1 MFDLLKFKQMEHLT
15 KTQIV
20 MLVLLVSFVTSMAT
34 GIVTVTLVN
43 QAPQP
48 ITHTISKVIE
58 KVVSTEI
65 IEKEVPVNTKVIV
78 MDSEE
83 KVIEVVK
90 KISPAVVRIVAE
102 AKKSPSETSSEDNV
116 LADKEK
122 TDTTSSVDGNAKVA
136 GGTGFFISSD
146 GHILTSAESVIDPNF
161 NYFIIKNDGTKLA
174 SVILSASPYRE
185 IAVLK
190 VEGNGFDFI
199 SLGDSDLLNVG
210 QSVIAMENTQEDFKN
225 SIAIGIISG
234 MAKSGDFFYTE
245 AVKNLKGSGGPILD
259 LSGKA
264 AGIVVSLDKSVS
276 LGKAQAINLT
286 KRDINDVIEFGE
298 IKYPYLGINYRDTE
312 NGTMVAKGENG
323 EEAVAKGGPADKA
336 GIKEGDIILSVN
348 VTQVKKENN
357 LAAVL
362 SAYRIGDN
370 VEVKVLRNGEEKTLK
385 VVLEAD
391 DK

>member
-1 MFDLLKFKQMEHLT
+1 MEHLT

-20 MLVLLVSFVTSMAT
+20 MLVLLVSFVTSLAT

-48 ITHTISKVIE
+48 ITHTIGKVIE

-83 KVIEVVK
+83 KAIDVVK
-90 KISPAVVRIVAE
+90 KVSPAVVRIVAE
-102 AKKSPSETSSEDNV
+102 AKKSLSETSSEDKI
-116 LADKEK
+116 LIDEEK
-122 TDTTSSVDGNAKVA
+122 NDTTNSDDGNAKIA

-146 GHILTSAESVIDPNF
+146 GHILTSAESVRDPNF

-174 SVILSASPYRE
+174 SVVLSASPYRE

-190 VEGNGFDFI
+190 VEGSGFDFI
-199 SLGDSDLLNVG
+199 PLGDSGLLNVG

-264 AGIVVSLDKSVS
+264 AGIVVSLDKSAT

-286 KRDINDVIEFGE
+286 KRDINDVMEFGE

-323 EEAVAKGGPADKA
+323 EEAVVKGGPADKA
-336 GIKEGDIILSVN
+336 GIKEGDIILNVN

-362 SAYRIGDN
+362 SAYRAGDN
-370 VEVKVLRNGEEKTLK
+370 VEVKILRSGEEKTLK
-385 VVLEAD
+385 VVLETN